1 MKMKEIIDFLETDTL
16 SYTFSPKG
24 LQYLSLNNN
33 YGSEQLDLKSFSMEK
48 EKDPMKLLLIKET
61 INFLET
67 GMHNMALDLSGFT
80 PFQQSVLNS
89 IREIGKG
96 SILTYKE
103 VAMIIGNPGAAQAVG
118 SATSKNPVS
127 YFIPT
132 HRVISKTGWA
142 ICISGAGHLKDKLLT
157 LEGHDTAKLRGKHVC
172 KRERCILDWL

>member
-1 MKMKEIIDFLETDTL
+1 MKDIIDFLETDTL

-80 PFQQSVLNS
+80 PFQQIVLNS

-96 SILTYKE
+96 SIFNVNLPR
-103 VAMIIGNPGAAQAVG
+103 N
-118 SATSKNPVS
+118 
-127 YFIPT
+127 
-132 HRVISKTGWA
+132 
-142 ICISGAGHLKDKLLT
+142 LK
-157 LEGHDTAKLRGKHVC
+157 A
-172 KRERCILDWL
+172 